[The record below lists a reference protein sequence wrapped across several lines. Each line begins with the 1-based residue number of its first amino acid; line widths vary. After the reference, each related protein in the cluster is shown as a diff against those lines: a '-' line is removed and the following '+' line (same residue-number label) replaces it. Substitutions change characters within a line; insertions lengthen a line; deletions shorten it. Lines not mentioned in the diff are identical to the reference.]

1 VRAALLGIPPS
12 LAVRFD
18 LKRFATLQA
27 HWAWFYGGR
36 LEVIDGDDGAPVY
49 VATLHA
55 LTRSFRSLAEVEGW
69 LHAVDR
75 KEAPHGE
82 IARFIQ
88 SRGVPA

>member
-1 VRAALLGIPPS
+1 MRAALLGIAPS

-36 LEVIDGDDGAPVY
+36 LDVIDGDDGAPAF

-55 LTRSFRSLAEVEGW
+55 LTRNFRSLAEVEGW
-69 LHAVDR
+69 LHALDQ
-75 KEAPHGE
+75 EQAPRGE
-82 IARFIQ
+82 ISRFVE